1 MKIHILIE
9 ISTDIGHKIISTEIL
24 TEIGQNFSPTCLPRD
39 HVCNFLTEQSVKIR
53 SQTQFW
59 PKLSVKISVK
69 RYILTEIL
77 TDFGQNFSPDMP
89 AHGILFAFCWPHS
102 RSKFGHKP
110 NFDRN
115 CRSKFLSNQNFDRL
129 SIKIF
134 GHRLI
139 LTDCQA
145 VEISVKILW
154 PPGHNE
160 ISTHVFPTD
169 RSRSK
174 FRSKCT
180 NSVKILGFFGQIS
193 VKINIRF
200 CSIYAG
206 SQTCYNCVVGNS
218 HQW

>member
-1 MKIHILIE
+1 MPRQGSCLQFFDR
-9 ISTDIGHKIISTEIL
+9 TIGQNSVTNIIL
-24 TEIGQNFSPTCLPRD
+24 TEIVGQNFGQTSHFDR
-39 HVCNFLTEQSVKIR
+39 FR
-53 SQTQFW
+53 SKFFQHMPPHWILFPFFW
-59 PKLSVKISVK
+59 PH
-69 RYILTEIL
+69 
-77 TDFGQNFSPDMP
+77 N
-89 AHGILFAFCWPHS
+89 
-102 RSKFGHKP
+102 RSKFGHKYY
-110 NFDRN
+110 FDRN
-115 CRSKFLSNQNFDRL
+115 FWSNQNFDRL
-129 SIKIF
+129 SVKIF
-134 GHRLI
+134 GHKQI
-139 LTDCQA
+139 LTDCQS

-154 PPGHNE
+154 PSGHNE